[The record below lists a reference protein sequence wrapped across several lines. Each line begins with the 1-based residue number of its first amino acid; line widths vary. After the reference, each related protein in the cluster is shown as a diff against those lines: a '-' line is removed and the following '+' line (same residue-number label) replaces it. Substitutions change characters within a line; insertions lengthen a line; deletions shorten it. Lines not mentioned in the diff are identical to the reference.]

1 MIENI
6 IEKVDHIIVGGGM
19 TFTFIKAL
27 GGMIGDSLV
36 EDDKLELALSI
47 LKLAKEKNTEIHLPV
62 DAIIADAFSNDANT
76 QTIDTAKIP
85 DGWMGLDCGPETSM
99 KFAEVIAKSKTILW
113 NGPLGV
119 FELENFA
126 TGTIE
131 LGKAI
136 SKATENGAFSLV
148 GGGDSV
154 AAVKQFG
161 FGDKVSY
168 VSTGGGAMLEML
180 EGKTLPGIEAIL
192 K

>member
-1 MIENI
+1 
-6 IEKVDHIIVGGGM
+6 M
-19 TFTFIKAL
+19 TFTFVKAL
-27 GGMIGDSLV
+27 GGKIGSSLV
-36 EDDKLELALSI
+36 ENDKQELALAI
-47 LKLAKEKNTEIHLPV
+47 LEKAKAKNVQIHLPI
-62 DAIIADAFSNDANT
+62 DAIIADNFSNDANT
-76 QTIDTAKIP
+76 KELDTSEIP
-85 DGWMGLDCGPETSM
+85 DGWMGLDSGTKTAE

-119 FELENFA
+119 FEMENFSK
-126 TGTIE
+126 GTIE
-131 LGKAI
+131 LGNAI
-136 SKATENGAFSLV
+136 AEATKNGAFSLV

-161 FGDKVSY
+161 FAEKVSY